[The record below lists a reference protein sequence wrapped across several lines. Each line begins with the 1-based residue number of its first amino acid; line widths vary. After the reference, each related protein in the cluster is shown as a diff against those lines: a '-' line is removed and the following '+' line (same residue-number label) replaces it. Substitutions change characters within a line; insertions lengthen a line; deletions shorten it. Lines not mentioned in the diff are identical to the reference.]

1 MDNGERRLD
10 TTSNSSSPGSRGY
23 QNQQNDND
31 HSGEDKSNEKDRKQ
45 RWVRIWVTIQRQFS
59 TIPTHR
65 SICRHFSALS
75 ILCPPTM
82 LISSLLIMTTWM
94 DLTGACHRLSLT
106 VQYRINHGFFLT
118 HLQHYCV
125 FLLSHNLISMLE
137 GHVTSIL
144 HINCQKE
151 IRTLIVKSKP
161 SWVNDGSFLWK
172 L

>member
-1 MDNGERRLD
+1 MDHV
-10 TTSNSSSPGSRGY
+10 TRGY
-23 QNQQNDND
+23 QNQHNDND

-45 RWVRIWVTIQRQFS
+45 RWMRIWVTIHRQFS

-65 SICRHFSALS
+65 SISRHFSAIS
-75 ILCPPTM
+75 ILCPPTT

-151 IRTLIVKSKP
+151 IRESSFNMTRGGWRYWNSKLEILAAP
-161 SWVNDGSFLWK
+161 LASGSIF
-172 L
+172 